1 MKNGKWH
8 TNAKRFL
15 CITSLILTS
24 SLTHAENWQAY
35 VDKNI
40 NVDSAHAV
48 VNQYE
53 PIVRCD
59 GHSTPDTQSCYS
71 TPTKVLVVDANSGQL
86 AGYEIGHT
94 NQNSPRYM
102 LQKYVTS
109 IEVSA
114 NVANL
119 MTNTLD
125 AYEILNDTAEA
136 ISSNKLTA
144 ASSST
149 GNCDS
154 NSPTAKAVQAFTDGA
169 ILDQVHNKAAQGFDQ
184 RFSSLAADFFAITLK
199 YFSFNVASNGVS
211 LEGTFQFDA
220 ITKTV
225 ITRFGETNDAPFAD
239 NYVVAYHLTV
249 KNNAIHIIV
258 SDVQTKLDGVPLNM
272 LKATGLTSVNDC
284 LIKELNKYIAASVD
298 SYHTDSVGADS
309 LPIGWN
315 RIPVHTDGVHINN
328 KKCVWTFHDKDKHFM
343 QVLGSCPHFGKD
355 NT

>member
-1 MKNGKWH
+1 MAHGMWNGN
-8 TNAKRFL
+8 TKRFF
-15 CITSLILTS
+15 CSTSFLLTS
-24 SLTHAENWQAY
+24 FLTHADNWKAY

-40 NVDSAHAV
+40 NVDSAYAV

-53 PIVRCD
+53 PMVQCND
-59 GHSTPDTQSCYS
+59 TSTPGAQSCYS
-71 TPTKVLVVDANSGQL
+71 TPTKVLVVDANSSLL

-136 ISSNKLTA
+136 TNSDNRVA
-144 ASSST
+144 ASSSS
-149 GNCDS
+149 GDCNS
-154 NSPTAKAVQAFTDGA
+154 NSPTAKTVQAITDGA
-169 ILDQVHNKAAQGFDQ
+169 ILDQVHNQAAQEFDQ
-184 RFSSLAADFFAITLK
+184 RFSNLSAGLSALTLK
-199 YFSFNVASNGVS
+199 NLNFNVSSNGVS
-211 LEGTFQFDA
+211 IGGTFQFDA

-225 ITRFGETNDAPFAD
+225 ITRFAPTKGDFYTNND
-239 NYVVAYHLTV
+239 VAAYNLTLKNGSIHLTV
-249 KNNAIHIIV
+249 NEE
-258 SDVQTKLDGVPLNM
+258 QTKLDGVPLNR

-284 LIKELNKYIAASVD
+284 LIKELNKYIAASVA
-298 SYHTDSVGADS
+298 SYYTDSVGSGS

-315 RIPVHTDGVHINN
+315 RIPVNTGGFHINS
-328 KKCVWTFHDKDKHFM
+328 KECVWTFHLKDRHFI
-343 QVLGSCPHFGKD
+343 QVLGSCP
-355 NT
+355 